1 MEHPEIASTL
11 MRAELFEGLD
21 PRVVDHVAGIADER
35 SIPPG
40 QHIFFEGDIATEFY
54 VVSSGSVRVYIPS
67 RGEELNA
74 AIVREGQMF
83 GEGGLLDGGP
93 RVASAL
99 ALEPTALLAVPR
111 APWLALMASEPA
123 LALRVFSAFGA
134 ALRRYV
140 GHMLE
145 SLFLDVEVP
154 EGPPLPGEEWP
165 GSHEP
170 GIPPTG

>member
-1 MEHPEIASTL
+1 
-11 MRAELFEGLD
+11 MRAELFDGLD
-21 PRVVDHVAGIADER
+21 PRVVDHVAGIADWR

-67 RGEELNA
+67 SGEELSA

-83 GEGGLLDGGP
+83 GEGGMLDGGP
-93 RVASAL
+93 RLASAL
-99 ALEPTALLAVPR
+99 ALEPTTLLAVPR
-111 APWLALMASEPA
+111 APWFALMESEPA
-123 LALRVFSAFGA
+123 LAFRVFSAFGA

-145 SLFLDVEVP
+145 SLFLDVEVL
-154 EGPPLPGEEWP
+154 ESPPLPGEDWP
-165 GSHEP
+165 GSRDP
-170 GIPPTG
+170 GVPPTG

>member
-1 MEHPEIASTL
+1 MKQPEIAATL
-11 MRAELFEGLD
+11 MGAEVFEGLD
-21 PRVVDHVAGIADER
+21 PRVVRQVAGIAYWR

-40 QHIFFEGDIATEFY
+40 QHVFFEGDIATEFY

-67 RGEELNA
+67 HGDELNA

-83 GEGGLLDGGP
+83 GEGGMLDGGP

-99 ALEPTALLAVPR
+99 ALDPTTLLVVPR
-111 APWLALMASEPA
+111 APWFALIESEPA
-123 LALRVFSAFGA
+123 LALRVFSAFGS

-140 GHMLE
+140 GHVLE

-154 EGPPLPGEEWP
+154 EAPPLQSEEWP
-165 GSHEP
+165 GSE
-170 GIPPTG
+170 